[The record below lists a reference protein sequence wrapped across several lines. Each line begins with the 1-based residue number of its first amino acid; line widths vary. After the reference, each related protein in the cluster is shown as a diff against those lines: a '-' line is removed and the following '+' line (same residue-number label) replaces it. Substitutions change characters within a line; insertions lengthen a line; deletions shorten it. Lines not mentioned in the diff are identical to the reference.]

1 MDEKLL
7 KEFSAKEGVK
17 EDFIAEVESSL
28 QWSLPK
34 DYKEFIEKTNGG
46 EGFIGENYLILCPVH
61 PEIKTEI
68 MAQSCFLLS
77 DMR

>member
-34 DYKEFIEKTNGG
+34 DYKEFIEKN
-46 EGFIGENYLILCPVH
+46 
-61 PEIKTEI
+61 
-68 MAQSCFLLS
+68 
-77 DMR
+77 